1 MIFSSK
7 NIERESV
14 VNQAEKGFT
23 LMEML
28 VVLVVI
34 GLIAAVAIPQITKL
48 MGSAKSKAAK
58 VQMETLSAG
67 LRYYEMD
74 VGSYPTSEQGL
85 EVLWSMPDPEPGWS
99 GPYLRQERQLK
110 DPWNRDF
117 VYRSPVEGAPFE
129 LISLG
134 ADGKE
139 GGTGEDADIK
149 AIP

>member
-1 MIFSSK
+1 MRNVTIPAGKKTS
-7 NIERESV
+7 
-14 VNQAEKGFT
+14 GFT

-34 GLIAAVAIPQITKL
+34 SLIAAVAIPQITKL
-48 MGSAKSKAAK
+48 MGSAKSKSTK
-58 VQMETLSAG
+58 IQMETLSAS
-67 LRYYEMD
+67 LRYFEMD
-74 VGSYPTSEQGL
+74 TGAYPTSDEGL
-85 EVLWSMPDPEPGWS
+85 SVLWSMGEAPAGWN
-99 GPYLRQERQLK
+99 GPYLRQERQLR

-117 VYRSPVEGAPFE
+117 IYRSPIEGAPFE

-139 GGTGEDADIK
+139 GGNGEDADIK

>member
-1 MIFSSK
+1 MK
-7 NIERESV
+7 NITGPERKKEP
-14 VNQAEKGFT
+14 GFT

-34 GLIAAVAIPQITKL
+34 SLIAAVAIPQITKL
-48 MGSAKSKAAK
+48 MGSAKSKSTK
-58 VQMETLSAG
+58 IQMETLSAS
-67 LRYYEMD
+67 LRYFEMD
-74 VGSYPTSEQGL
+74 TGAYPTSDEGL
-85 EVLWSMPDPEPGWS
+85 SVLWSMGEPPAGWN
-99 GPYLRQERQLK
+99 GPYLRQERQLR

-117 VYRSPVEGAPFE
+117 LYRSPVEGAPFE

-139 GGTGEDADIK
+139 GGNGEDADIK

>member
-1 MIFSSK
+1 MK
-7 NIERESV
+7 RAKTKTES
-14 VNQAEKGFT
+14 GFT

-34 GLIAAVAIPQITKL
+34 GLIAAVAIPQITNL
-48 MGSAKSKAAK
+48 MGSAKSKSAK
-58 VQMETLSAG
+58 IQLETLSAS
-67 LRYYEMD
+67 LRYFEID
-74 VGSYPTSEQGL
+74 TGAYPTSEQGL
-85 EVLWSMPDPEPGWS
+85 EVLWSMAEPDPGWS
-99 GPYLRQERQLK
+99 GPYLRQERQLR

-117 VYRSPVEGAPFE
+117 IYRSPAEGAPFE

-139 GGTGEDADIK
+139 GGTGEDADLN

>member
-1 MIFSSK
+1 MKVPKKIQNK
-7 NIERESV
+7 NNASE
-14 VNQAEKGFT
+14 AGFT

-48 MGSAKSKAAK
+48 MGSAKSKATK

-74 VGSYPTSEQGL
+74 VGAYPSSEQGL

-117 VYRSPVEGAPFE
+117 LYRSPVEGAPFE
-129 LISLG
+129 LVSLG

-139 GGTGEDADIK
+139 GGMGEDADIK

>member
-1 MIFSSK
+1 MK
-7 NIERESV
+7 NIAGPGRKKES
-14 VNQAEKGFT
+14 GFT

-34 GLIAAVAIPQITKL
+34 SLIAAVAIPQITKL
-48 MGSAKSKAAK
+48 MGSAKSKSTK
-58 VQMETLSAG
+58 IQMETLSAS
-67 LRYYEMD
+67 LRYFEMD
-74 VGSYPTSEQGL
+74 TGAYPTSDEGL
-85 EVLWSMPDPEPGWS
+85 SVLWSMGEPPAGWN
-99 GPYLRQERQLK
+99 GPYLRQERQLR

-117 VYRSPVEGAPFE
+117 LYRSPVEGAPFE

-139 GGTGEDADIK
+139 GGNGEDADIK

>member
-1 MIFSSK
+1 MKRVKKTADS
-7 NIERESV
+7 
-14 VNQAEKGFT
+14 GFT

-48 MGSAKSKAAK
+48 MGSAKSKSAK
-58 VQMETLSAG
+58 IQLETLSAS
-67 LRYYEMD
+67 LRYFEID
-74 VGSYPTSEQGL
+74 TGAYPTSEQGL
-85 EVLWSMPDPEPGWS
+85 EVLWSMGEPDPGWS
-99 GPYLRQERQLK
+99 GPYLRQERQLR

-117 VYRSPVEGAPFE
+117 IYRSPIEGAPFE
-129 LISLG
+129 LITLG

-139 GGTGEDADIK
+139 GGTGEDADLK

>member
-1 MIFSSK
+1 MKTITNPGRKKAS
-7 NIERESV
+7 
-14 VNQAEKGFT
+14 GFT

-34 GLIAAVAIPQITKL
+34 SLIAAVAIPQITKL
-48 MGSAKSKAAK
+48 MGSAKSKSTK
-58 VQMETLSAG
+58 IQMETLSAS
-67 LRYYEMD
+67 LRYFEMD
-74 VGSYPTSEQGL
+74 TGAYPTSDEGL
-85 EVLWSMPDPEPGWS
+85 SVLWSMGEPPAGWN
-99 GPYLRQERQLK
+99 GPYLRQERQLR

-117 VYRSPVEGAPFE
+117 LYRSPVEGAPFE

-139 GGTGEDADIK
+139 GGNGEDADIK

>member
-1 MIFSSK
+1 MNLVHKQGKSAK
-7 NIERESV
+7 KD
-14 VNQAEKGFT
+14 AEAGFT

-48 MGSAKSKAAK
+48 MGSAKSKSTK
-58 VQMETLSAG
+58 VQMETLSAS
-67 LRYYEMD
+67 LRYFEMD
-74 VGSYPTSEQGL
+74 TGSYPTSEQGL
-85 EVLWSMPDPEPGWS
+85 EVLWSMPEPEPGWS

-110 DPWNRDF
+110 DPWNNEF
-117 VYRSPVEGAPFE
+117 IYRSPVEGAPFE

-139 GGTGEDADIK
+139 GGTGENADIK

>member
-1 MIFSSK
+1 MK
-7 NIERESV
+7 NIAGPGRKKES
-14 VNQAEKGFT
+14 GFT

-34 GLIAAVAIPQITKL
+34 SLIAAVAIPQITKL
-48 MGSAKSKAAK
+48 MGSAKSKSTK
-58 VQMETLSAG
+58 IQMETLSAS
-67 LRYYEMD
+67 LRYFEMD
-74 VGSYPTSEQGL
+74 TGAYPTSDEGL
-85 EVLWSMPDPEPGWS
+85 SVLWSMGEPPAGWN
-99 GPYLRQERQLK
+99 GPYLRQERQLR

-117 VYRSPVEGAPFE
+117 HYRSPVEGAPFE

-139 GGTGEDADIK
+139 GGNGEDADIK